1 MSGPT
6 SSLLPQG
13 ITRFHSSGAG
23 LPTVEFVDF
32 KWACHGVALIAKA
45 RVIATAEG
53 QVTPNFHWAAIQTWA
68 ESVWILC
75 SAHYPWLAFAETDPQ
90 AQPLRF
96 VSNTS
101 LLDTWAS
108 FPEFRVLHLAY
119 LEPTP
124 TRKVI
129 QNLNAAEH

>member
-1 MSGPT
+1 MA
-6 SSLLPQG
+6 
-13 ITRFHSSGAG
+13 IH
-23 LPTVEFVDF
+23 
-32 KWACHGVALIAKA
+32 
-45 RVIATAEG
+45 TAEG

-68 ESVWILC
+68 KPVWILC
-75 SAHYPWLAFAETDPQ
+75 NAHYPWLAFAETDPQ

-101 LLDTWAS
+101 LLDAWAS

-119 LEPTP
+119 LEAAP

-129 QNLNAAEH
+129 QNLNAAEHRQIESWRPERIGEILFNHWD